1 MTPLKRPKNKF
12 DDLSQQEQ
20 RHGPTDLS
28 GTFGK
33 PGNAGF
39 QPEEEKVNLNQLEQ
53 IAAQQREEALE
64 QEDEKA
70 LEEAHSDAEPRAER
84 ATAQELSEA
93 EIQELSALDRLAI
106 VERLEQLYGQKQL
119 EEAKNVV
126 ALLRLKY
133 KEKTG
138 LVKKEAL
145 DRFLEEGG
153 NKIDFRFS
161 DKEEERFASI
171 SQKIREYHQKK
182 REEQEKLMADNL
194 VKKQALLEQ
203 LRHLVE
209 GDDRPLKAI
218 YDDFTKLTE
227 NWREIKPIARAESN
241 SLWQNYHFLV
251 EKFFDKVR
259 INNEL
264 RELDYK
270 KNLEEKLQLCEK
282 AESLLAEESI
292 GKASKEL
299 HDLHDRWKEIGP
311 VAMDKKDEIWDRF
324 KAASDAI
331 AQKRKDY
338 YDSLQAEMEQNLLA
352 KRALCEKAE
361 SLLTQACQNAKEWN
375 AASDQVDELMKLW
388 KSIGRAPGNENDAVW
403 ERFRGSLNTFFEE
416 KKAFFRK
423 IRDEQTNNYNLKV
436 DLCVRAE
443 NIAQQRLDYRAA
455 TADLLKLQQEW
466 KAVGPV
472 PMRLSDKVWKR
483 FRAACDAFFQKKADY
498 YQSMRN
504 DENANKEAKEAL
516 VQEVKALTV
525 ENREALLTAVKDLQR
540 RWTEIGHVPM
550 KDKDR
555 LYADFRAAID
565 EKFKVF
571 GTKRP
576 DGMRDFSEINTPED
590 AALLSNKD
598 IAQLNNRIQRLK
610 GDITLWENNMGFI
623 SQAKSSDVLRREFE
637 NKIRRAKEELALLE
651 AKLKII
657 RTKPAEKSGNTA
669 PKAETSQEENAQ

>member
-1 MTPLKRPKNKF
+1 MKTNNKEM
-12 DDLSQQEQ
+12 DQQTNPEAVENQ
-20 RHGPTDLS
+20 ELQVS
-28 GTFGK
+28 K
-33 PGNAGF
+33 
-39 QPEEEKVNLNQLEQ
+39 QEEEKVNLNQLEQ

-70 LEEAHSDAEPRAER
+70 LEESHSDAGSTVER
-84 ATAQELSEA
+84 DTAQTLSEA
-93 EIQELSALDRLAI
+93 DIQELSVLERHEL
-106 VERLEQLYGQKQL
+106 VERLEQLYAQQKL
-119 EEAKNVV
+119 EESKNMV

-138 LVKKEAL
+138 VAKREAL

-153 NKIDFRFS
+153 NKIDFHFA
-161 DKEEERFASI
+161 DKEEERFAAI

-194 VKKQALLEQ
+194 LKKQELLEE
-203 LRHLVE
+203 LRRLVE
-209 GDDRPLKAI
+209 TDERPLKAI

-227 NWREIKPIARAESN
+227 KWREIKPIARAESN
-241 SLWQNYHFLV
+241 NLWQNYHFLV

-311 VAMDKKDEIWDRF
+311 VAMEKKDEIWERF

-338 YDSLQAEMEQNLLA
+338 YDKLQAELEQNLLA

-361 SLLTQACQNAKEWN
+361 SLLAQPCQDIKGWN
-375 AASDQVDELMKLW
+375 ALSEQVEELMKLW
-388 KSIGRAPGNENDAVW
+388 KSIGRAPQAENDAIW

-423 IRDEQTNNYNLKV
+423 IRDERNNNYNLKV

-443 NIAQQRLDYRAA
+443 NIAQNRLDYKAA

-466 KAVGPV
+466 KAVGPI
-472 PMRLSDKVWKR
+472 PYRLSDKIWQR
-483 FRAACDAFFQKKADY
+483 FRAACDEFFKKKSDY
-498 YQSMRN
+498 YQSMRS

-516 VQEVKALTV
+516 IAEAKALSV
-525 ENREALLTAVKDLQR
+525 EKRDELLVLVKELQR
-540 RWTEIGHVPM
+540 KWTEIGHVPM

-555 LYADFRAAID
+555 LYAEFRAAID

-571 GTKRP
+571 GVQH
-576 DGMRDFSEINTPED
+576 GMAKDFAQIQTAED
-590 AALLSNKD
+590 AASVSRKDMARLS
-598 IAQLNNRIQRLK
+598 NRIQTLRA
-610 GDITLWENNMGFI
+610 DITLWENNMGFI

-651 AKLKII
+651 AKQKLI
-657 RTKPAEKSGNTA
+657 REQ
-669 PKAETSQEENAQ
+669 PKAEKPKEEKPKAEAKAETEIKADAPEASQEANA

>member
-1 MTPLKRPKNKF
+1 MENRETPVSR
-12 DDLSQQEQ
+12 
-20 RHGPTDLS
+20 
-28 GTFGK
+28 
-33 PGNAGF
+33 
-39 QPEEEKVNLNQLEQ
+39 PEEEKVNLNQLEQ

-361 SLLTQACQNAKEWN
+361 ALLTQACQNAKEWN

>member
-1 MTPLKRPKNKF
+1 MDQQTSQDPLENRETPVSR
-12 DDLSQQEQ
+12 
-20 RHGPTDLS
+20 
-28 GTFGK
+28 
-33 PGNAGF
+33 
-39 QPEEEKVNLNQLEQ
+39 PEEEKVNLNQLEQ

-423 IRDEQTNNYNLKV
+423 IRDEQNNNYNLKV

>member
-1 MTPLKRPKNKF
+1 MDQQTSQEPLENRETPVSR
-12 DDLSQQEQ
+12 
-20 RHGPTDLS
+20 
-28 GTFGK
+28 
-33 PGNAGF
+33 
-39 QPEEEKVNLNQLEQ
+39 PEEEKVNLNQLEQ

-203 LRHLVE
+203 LRQLVE
-209 GDDRPLKAI
+209 GDERPLKAI

-227 NWREIKPIARAESN
+227 QWREIKPIARAESN
-241 SLWQNYHFLV
+241 NLWQNYHFLV

-299 HDLHDRWKEIGP
+299 HELHDRWKEIGP

-361 SLLTQACQNAKEWN
+361 ALLTQACQNAKEWN

-516 VQEVKALTV
+516 VQEVKALAV

>member
-1 MTPLKRPKNKF
+1 MENRETPVSR
-12 DDLSQQEQ
+12 
-20 RHGPTDLS
+20 
-28 GTFGK
+28 
-33 PGNAGF
+33 
-39 QPEEEKVNLNQLEQ
+39 PEEEKVNLNQLEQ

-153 NKIDFRFS
+153 NKIDFHFS

-182 REEQEKLMADNL
+182 REAQEKLMADNL

-203 LRHLVE
+203 LRQLVE
-209 GDDRPLKAI
+209 GDERPLKAI

-227 NWREIKPIARAESN
+227 QWREIKPIARAESN
-241 SLWQNYHFLV
+241 NLWQNYHFLV

-270 KNLEEKLQLCEK
+270 KNFEEKLQLCEK

-299 HDLHDRWKEIGP
+299 HELHDRWKEIGP

-361 SLLTQACQNAKEWN
+361 ALLTQACQNAKEWN

-483 FRAACDAFFQKKADY
+483 FRAACDAFFQKKAEY
-498 YQSMRN
+498 YQSMRS

-516 VQEVKALTV
+516 VQEVKALAV

>member
-1 MTPLKRPKNKF
+1 MDQQTSQEPLENRETPVSR
-12 DDLSQQEQ
+12 
-20 RHGPTDLS
+20 
-28 GTFGK
+28 
-33 PGNAGF
+33 
-39 QPEEEKVNLNQLEQ
+39 PEEEKVNLNQLEQ

-423 IRDEQTNNYNLKV
+423 IRDEQNNNYNLKV